1 MKEKAPVEKN
11 ETYTADVV
19 DLTYEGNGVVKIDN
33 YSLFVGNALPGE
45 KVKFVVTKVGKNFGY
60 GRVLDHLTTSPDRVD
75 TSDKDRRLAQA
86 GIAPL
91 QHMTYDAQLR
101 FKQHQIEN
109 LLQKGKLAIDVLP
122 TIGMDK
128 PYHYRNKATIP
139 VRLVNGKL
147 ETGFFRQHSHTLVP
161 LEDYYIQ
168 DPRIDKALI
177 IVRDILRDN
186 GLMPYDERTH
196 RGLIRNIM
204 IRQGYYNDEM
214 MVCIVTNSTKLP
226 NSPAIAE
233 AIREALP
240 TVVSVVQNIN
250 NRPTNVIMG
259 PKTKV
264 LSGKPAITDKLLG
277 NKFEISAQSFYQV
290 NPQQT
295 EKLYDL
301 AIEKAQL
308 TGEETVIDA
317 YCGIG
322 TISLAMARHA
332 KEVYGVEV
340 VATAVEDAKKNA
352 KLNKLDNTHFE
363 TNKAEY
369 QMAKWQKEGLKPDV
383 IVVDPPR
390 KGLDETLIESASQ
403 MAPERIVYVSC
414 NPATLV
420 RDIERFADAGYAVT
434 DPIQPVDQFPQTPHV
449 ESVTVLNRI
458 DK

>member
-177 IVRDILRDN
+177 VVRDILRDN
-186 GLMPYDERTH
+186 GSYLMM
-196 RGLIRNIM
+196 N
-204 IRQGYYNDEM
+204 
-214 MVCIVTNSTKLP
+214 
-226 NSPAIAE
+226 A
-233 AIREALP
+233 P
-240 TVVSVVQNIN
+240 TV
-250 NRPTNVIMG
+250 
-259 PKTKV
+259 
-264 LSGKPAITDKLLG
+264 A
-277 NKFEISAQSFYQV
+277 
-290 NPQQT
+290 
-295 EKLYDL
+295 
-301 AIEKAQL
+301 
-308 TGEETVIDA
+308 
-317 YCGIG
+317 
-322 TISLAMARHA
+322 
-332 KEVYGVEV
+332 
-340 VATAVEDAKKNA
+340 
-352 KLNKLDNTHFE
+352 
-363 TNKAEY
+363 
-369 QMAKWQKEGLKPDV
+369 
-383 IVVDPPR
+383 
-390 KGLDETLIESASQ
+390 
-403 MAPERIVYVSC
+403 
-414 NPATLV
+414 
-420 RDIERFADAGYAVT
+420 
-434 DPIQPVDQFPQTPHV
+434 
-449 ESVTVLNRI
+449 
-458 DK
+458 